1 MTDVTGSDNTLYDFP
16 PGTTCFADL
25 ADGMSF
31 NRASIL
37 KSVLR
42 WGEKD
47 GTTLEYD
54 LCKIQWYAG
63 RQLRLLQAAQ
73 GANADAP
80 EELDTNPEGSGSG
93 EGVGVRTMPQE
104 KTGGEV

>member
-54 LCKIQWYAG
+54 LEKIAWYVK
-63 RQLRLLQAAQ
+63 R
-73 GANADAP
+73 
-80 EELDTNPEGSGSG
+80 ELDLLRREGA
-93 EGVGVRTMPQE
+93 ER
-104 KTGGEV
+104 

>member
-1 MTDVTGSDNTLYDFP
+1 MAMTDVTGSDNQLYDFP
-16 PGTTCFADL
+16 PGTACFADL

-47 GTTLEYD
+47 GTEKEYD
-54 LCKIQWYAG
+54 LAKIIWYAN
-63 RQLRLLQAAQ
+63 REMCLLQTGRTAQ
-73 GANADAP
+73 SDVAP
-80 EELDTNPEGSGSG
+80 ELEAFAARHFDPKGLGL
-93 EGVGVRTMPQE
+93 
-104 KTGGEV
+104 